1 MSDKV
6 KYGYFSEKQHNV
18 SLSIPHIAK
27 RNGSYYSENP
37 KQGYNV
43 WLTDDEREVK
53 VSEVTRVRDDKDMK
67 NRWDDT
73 MFVGNLVKWLRW
85 VSYD

>member
-6 KYGYFSEKQHNV
+6 KYGYFSEKQHNILL
-18 SLSIPHIAK
+18 SLPRIVK
-27 RNGSYYSENP
+27 RNGLYYSENP

-53 VSEVTRVRDDKDMK
+53 VSEVTRIRDDKDMK